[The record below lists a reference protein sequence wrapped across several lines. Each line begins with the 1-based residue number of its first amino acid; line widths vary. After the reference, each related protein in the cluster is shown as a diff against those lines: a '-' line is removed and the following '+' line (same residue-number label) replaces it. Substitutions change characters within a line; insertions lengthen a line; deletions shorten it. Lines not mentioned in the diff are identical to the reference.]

1 MDDFHVI
8 DVHNHVGVMASTGVQ
23 ADEDLD
29 AQLVARATALE
40 KRGVAQA
47 VVIASHD
54 YLRPDG
60 IADNRKVNDQISAW
74 RAQKPGLFPAA
85 VGIVEPL
92 NGERGIAELDRCKDE
107 LGLVGV
113 SFHTRLQGV
122 SLDSAWVRR
131 YLQRMG
137 EVGLVPFLHSIGESS
152 AEALWKI
159 DVLAGDFPDLQMV
172 VLDAFSTFEQSLF
185 LPHVADRRPNLV
197 FDTALAHGVGFVLSA
212 ISRCGADRV
221 LYGSDLYS
229 TSSGVPALTDILAD
243 LLASPLTADE
253 KSAVLWRNADRVLGL
268 GAAARVTGTPT

>member
-1 MDDFHVI
+1 MRSTHGDFHVI
-8 DVHNHVGVMASTGVQ
+8 DVHNHVGALAGTGLNT
-23 ADEDLD
+23 DEDAD
-29 AQLVARATALE
+29 AALKARVAVLTA
-40 KRGVAQA
+40 RGADQA

-60 IADNRKVNDQISAW
+60 IADNRRVNDQIAAW
-74 RAQKPGLFPAA
+74 RGRRPGVFPAA

-92 NGERGIAELDRCKDE
+92 NGERGFAELDRCKHE

-131 YLQRMG
+131 YLEKMG
-137 EVGLVPFLHSIGESS
+137 ELGLVPFLHSIGESS

-159 DVLAGDFPDLQMV
+159 DVLAGDFPDLPMI

-197 FDTALAHGVGFVLSA
+197 FDTALTHGVGFVLQA

-229 TSSGVPALTDILAD
+229 TGSGVPALTDILAD
-243 LLASPLTADE
+243 LVAAPLSPAE
-253 KSAVLWRNADRVLGL
+253 KAAVLGGNAIRILGL
-268 GAAARVTGTPT
+268 GQDGAK